1 MEAHK
6 LVYNKEKRVGNMLYV
21 AHVSLND
28 DCKNG
33 HIDFHCTGDVY
44 EIAPDGRKVWSSGG
58 CCHDMIL
65 KRFPEF
71 KCFVD
76 LHLSNCEGTPM
87 YAVANGFYF
96 LRNGKRDAL
105 MNLLRISADEYDF
118 ISRHTCD
125 ETHFTYLIITMGLP
139 KRWKEEAEAAIK
151 ELEKL
156 TGKKFVDNSTKLYKI
171 EIAPEEMYEM
181 QNRVST
187 GYYSLENIE
196 KRKKEEM
203 DAAKQAL
210 IKELVEKCE
219 TGKAKYDRELTVQ
232 LYIINYGL
240 SIDNF
245 IYYDHTRTGVFNWMG
260 HRNHISVEEF
270 EKFIQSL
277 DKTALPDGIKFELK
291 R

>member
-44 EIAPDGRKVWSSGG
+44 EITSDGRKVWSSGG

-105 MNLLRISADEYDF
+105 MNLLR
-118 ISRHTCD
+118 
-125 ETHFTYLIITMGLP
+125 M
-139 KRWKEEAEAAIK
+139 
-151 ELEKL
+151 
-156 TGKKFVDNSTKLYKI
+156 STK
-171 EIAPEEMYEM
+171 
-181 QNRVST
+181 R
-187 GYYSLENIE
+187 
-196 KRKKEEM
+196 
-203 DAAKQAL
+203 
-210 IKELVEKCE
+210 
-219 TGKAKYDRELTVQ
+219 
-232 LYIINYGL
+232 
-240 SIDNF
+240 
-245 IYYDHTRTGVFNWMG
+245 
-260 HRNHISVEEF
+260 
-270 EKFIQSL
+270 
-277 DKTALPDGIKFELK
+277 
-291 R
+291 